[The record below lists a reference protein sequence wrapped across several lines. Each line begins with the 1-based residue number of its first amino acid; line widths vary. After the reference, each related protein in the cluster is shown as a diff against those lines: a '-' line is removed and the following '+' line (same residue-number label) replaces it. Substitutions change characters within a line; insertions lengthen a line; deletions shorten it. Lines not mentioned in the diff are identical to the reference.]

1 MSLISAE
8 EIEVSG
14 DENLGIGG
22 GEVTQERN
30 LEAEGLKQGEKMA
43 GNHLDVT
50 VGDDLPVL
58 DAAVQQSLEENGK
71 LCGALHYDLGEIHM
85 LPLALKH
92 HVHEG
97 LKFTLIDDGLINDVI
112 AYMDEAVDGIAEG
125 SIPGHGAVVGEHLS
139 GDELYRIVIDLVL
152 VPEILIERGA

>member
-8 EIEVSG
+8 EIEVSV

-58 DAAVQQSLEENGK
+58 DAAVQQSLEENGE
-71 LCGALHYDLGEIHM
+71 LCGALHFFFSSSLRMRALII
-85 LPLALKH
+85 LPL
-92 HVHEG
+92 VV
-97 LKFTLIDDGLINDVI
+97 F
-112 AYMDEAVDGIAEG
+112 G
-125 SIPGHGAVVGEHLS
+125 SS
-139 GDELYRIVIDLVL
+139 STKSTM
-152 VPEILIERGA
+152 RGYL